1 MTSDCSQEEF
11 YETLRYFAHEIKATG
26 VDLRLG
32 TRVRAD
38 CLLMTSDGRPIARWV
53 PSDDLPVCMQG
64 SAEQLRAS
72 LIASLI
78 FFDCLPHLR

>member
-1 MTSDCSQEEF
+1 MTPDCAQEEF

-38 CLLMTSDGRPIARWV
+38 CI
-53 PSDDLPVCMQG
+53 
-64 SAEQLRAS
+64 
-72 LIASLI
+72 
-78 FFDCLPHLR
+78 